1 MLSKPH
7 YNSADLVDH
16 EGVAAV
22 IKNNQGEVLVF
33 FHKKFE
39 FWTIPIGKAESNESV
54 YQGLC
59 TELKEECGI
68 DVIQAKE
75 IATKQYASLREG
87 KEIKLNSHVYEILEY
102 SGEIINGEPNKH
114 PVMKFVSIDELRNE
128 KELSDAT
135 ILYMETINSEIG

>member
-1 MLSKPH
+1 MLSKPL
-7 YNSADLVDH
+7 YNAADLVDH

-22 IKNNQGEVLVF
+22 IKNNEGEVLVF

-59 TELKEECGI
+59 TELREECGI
-68 DVIQAKE
+68 EVKKAKE
-75 IATKQYASLREG
+75 IATKQYVSLREG
-87 KEIKLNSHVYEILEY
+87 KEVKLNSHIYEILEY
-102 SGEIINGEPNKH
+102 TGEIINGEPDKH
-114 PVMKFVSIDELRNE
+114 PVMKFLSIDDLRKE

-135 ILYMETINSEIG
+135 ILYLESAIFT